1 VSESFE
7 PSALS
12 ASADARQSLAQFLRR
27 NRQRAIVDWEH
38 AVRGFPAGA
47 LLERKTLGDHVP
59 GGLID
64 RLLELVEVPVAAET
78 GEIPGRHAIE
88 RLREGFNLEQLAW
101 EYSALRSTLLRLN
114 EEEGAKLVPKAV
126 VLLND
131 AIDQAV
137 VRAIA
142 KYHRARV
149 RTLEALDRIAREGLL
164 TEPQAL
170 DALLHRLLSVILDS
184 VETVDT
190 AVIYLC
196 EWDRLVLRAAVGLEQ
211 DVEGR
216 FSVAMGEGFA
226 GTVWKT
232 MQPLLTHSAETDPLV
247 ENPVLRM
254 KGVKALYG
262 IPLVCGDAL
271 IGVAKMG
278 SRTATD
284 FLPDDRLI
292 LTSTA
297 ERAAAFI
304 SQKRIAEDRELFLH
318 VLGHDLRSPL
328 NSIVLG
334 AKLVEKQEPLPSYV
348 ERGIGRVLSAAERM
362 DRLIGDMTDF
372 TKVRVSGGLPLER
385 ESVDLGELVA
395 EIAREVQ
402 AKGGR
407 ELQLER
413 VGDATGE
420 WDRGRLLRLI
430 ANLVNNAV
438 SYGDAS
444 KPVTLR
450 VEGADGRVV
459 LSVHNEGDPIPPE
472 LQPHLFEVFRR
483 GSKGAGSGL
492 GLYIVQEIAHA
503 HGGRVDVDSAPGR
516 GTTFYVRLPRLA
528 IHAST

>member
-1 VSESFE
+1 MSESFE
-7 PSALS
+7 PLALP
-12 ASADARQSLAQFLRR
+12 ASTDARQSLAQFLRR
-27 NRQRAIVDWEH
+27 NRQRAIVEWQH
-38 AVRGFPAGA
+38 AVRGFPAAA
-47 LLERKTLGDHVP
+47 LLERTALRDQVP

-64 RLLELVEVPVAAET
+64 RLLELVEVPVASEM
-78 GEIPGRHAIE
+78 GEIPGRHAID

-114 EEEGAKLVPKAV
+114 EEEGAKLAPKAV

-137 VRAIA
+137 VRAIS

-164 TEPQAL
+164 AEAHAL
-170 DALLHRLLSVILDS
+170 DALLHRLLAVILDS

-211 DVEGR
+211 NVEGR
-216 FSVAMGEGFA
+216 FSLAMGEGFA

-254 KGVKALYG
+254 KGVKALFG
-262 IPLVCGDAL
+262 VPLVCGDEL

-278 SRTATD
+278 SRTASD
-284 FLPDDRLI
+284 FPSDDRLI

-304 SQKRIAEDRELFLH
+304 AQRRIADDRELFLSI
-318 VLGHDLRSPL
+318 LGHDLRSPL

-334 AKLVEKQEPLPSYV
+334 AKLVERQEPLSSPV
-348 ERGIGRVLSAAERM
+348 ERAIGRVLSAAERM

-372 TKVRVSGGLPLER
+372 TKVRVSGRLPLER
-385 ESVDLGELVA
+385 ERLDLGELVA
-395 EIAREVQ
+395 QIAGETQVT
-402 AKGGR
+402 GGR
-407 ELQLER
+407 ELQIQR

-438 SYGDAS
+438 CYGDTA
-444 KPVTLR
+444 KPVTVH
-450 VEGADGRVV
+450 VEGEDGRVV
-459 LSVHNEGDPIPPE
+459 LTIHNEGEPIPPE
-472 LQPHLFEVFRR
+472 LRPHLFEAFRR
-483 GSKGAGSGL
+483 GSKGMGSGL
-492 GLYIVQEIAHA
+492 GLYIAQEIAHA
-503 HGGRVDVDSAPGR
+503 HGGCVDVDSAAGR
-516 GTTFYVRLPRLA
+516 GTTFFVHLPR
-528 IHAST
+528 HAAA